1 MEFFCELWIRWN
13 INISLE
19 YFEIYSGREG
29 GKKKRKNIDRSI
41 RLLYRTPLFLVQR
54 ITQKMGDGLFGD
66 YYRRG
71 QKGGEKRKMEG
82 KL

>member
-13 INISLE
+13 INIRSNISK
-19 YFEIYSGREG
+19 YIRGGRGE
-29 GKKKRKNIDRSI
+29 KKKKNIDRSI

-54 ITQKMGDGLFGD
+54 ITRKMGGLFGD

-71 QKGGEKRKMEG
+71 QKGEKRRMEG